1 MPAYSLFTPPIMR
14 LYNPEISTAR
24 LSTEKLQDRRELL
37 ANLGRSG
44 NREQQMSQ
52 PRKAEMLR
60 ITLALH
66 LRGVQPRSAAYVA
79 RPAGAKQYT
88 AASRMYG
95 LVDGHLLWAWDI
107 AALGQELGSH
117 ASARLARVD

>member
-1 MPAYSLFTPPIMR
+1 MR

-79 RPAGAKQYT
+79 RPAGRADGT
-88 AASRMYG
+88 TPAPVVPVLPRPLG
-95 LVDGHLLWAWDI
+95 LCGYS
-107 AALGQELGSH
+107 AALGPVEKAYDPKLHSVY
-117 ASARLARVD
+117 A